1 MLYLN
6 MPHNTY
12 GIPVERA
19 NLSKAQAHQDEYQ
32 FNALNTWAF
41 GWKKKEMKEH
51 QNDLKGWFLF

>member
-32 FNALNTWAF
+32 FNALNT
-41 GWKKKEMKEH
+41 
-51 QNDLKGWFLF
+51 

>member
-32 FNALNTWAF
+32 FNALNTWAL